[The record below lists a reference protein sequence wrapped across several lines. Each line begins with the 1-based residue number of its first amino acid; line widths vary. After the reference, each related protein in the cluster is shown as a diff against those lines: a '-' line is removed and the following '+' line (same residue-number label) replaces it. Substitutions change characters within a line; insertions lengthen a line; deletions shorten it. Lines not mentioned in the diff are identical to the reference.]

1 MVFAT
6 ISSMLTRFGTMKNSK
21 KKVSRKSVV
30 HLAGFLRSGAGK
42 HKDKKKAANKRACRG
57 KVKW

>member
-1 MVFAT
+1 
-6 ISSMLTRFGTMKNSK
+6 MKNSK

-42 HKDKKKAANKRACRG
+42 HKDKKKVTNKKACRG